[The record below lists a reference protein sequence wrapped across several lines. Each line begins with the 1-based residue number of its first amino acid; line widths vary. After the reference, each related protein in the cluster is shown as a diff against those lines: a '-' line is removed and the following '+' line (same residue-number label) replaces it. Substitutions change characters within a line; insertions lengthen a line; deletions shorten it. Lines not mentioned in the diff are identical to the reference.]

1 MRFGG
6 EIHRSTCRYK
16 YQTRPRSLHPPI
28 SSFVG
33 LCVDVAS
40 LRICCVS
47 WVLQGFG
54 VSRCGVDL
62 GALSEENFGG
72 ENVSQVGG
80 NWGSAVSIVSVG
92 AQMISPS
99 LALRGD

>member
-33 LCVDVAS
+33 LCVDVTS

-47 WVLQGFG
+47 WVLYGIQGFG
-54 VSRCGVDL
+54 ILRFGI
-62 GALSEENFGG
+62 GRRNFKMQGIRRNKKENGC
-72 ENVSQVGG
+72 VP
-80 NWGSAVSIVSVG
+80 SI
-92 AQMISPS
+92 
-99 LALRGD
+99 RRF

>member
-47 WVLQGFG
+47 WVLQGFETIL
-54 VSRCGVDL
+54 VIVLRSLDL
-62 GALSEENFGG
+62 KMQENMQEIREMGAY
-72 ENVSQVGG
+72 
-80 NWGSAVSIVSVG
+80 
-92 AQMISPS
+92 
-99 LALRGD
+99 